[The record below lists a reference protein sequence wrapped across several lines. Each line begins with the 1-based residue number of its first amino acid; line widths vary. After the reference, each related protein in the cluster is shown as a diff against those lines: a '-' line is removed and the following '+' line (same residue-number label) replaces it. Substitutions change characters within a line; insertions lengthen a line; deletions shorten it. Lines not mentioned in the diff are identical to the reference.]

1 LLSLI
6 FVEAAEAV
14 VWCAMNADDS
24 MSVFEP
30 TALETLIP
38 MRILPTQ
45 GASSRLRVQGKP
57 S

>member
-1 LLSLI
+1 LI

-30 TALETLIP
+30 TALEKLIP
-38 MRILPTQ
+38 MRILPTKR
-45 GASSRLRVQGKP
+45 ASSRQLVQGTP